1 MVSCA
6 NITLEKIRARLTFG
20 SVSAQGIPSGDSLV
34 FETPSITS
42 FSVNKS
48 RNSLANTFSAS
59 IDIPSTTVIPV
70 DQDVIIEAGVV
81 GDMKRIFTGRV
92 LSVTVNP
99 SFERASSYV
108 INLSG
113 ADRLQEL
120 EGKTISRRQR
130 ARGLS
135 TFAAI
140 TGVSQR
146 SPQKA
151 INAERRESSGGS
163 GRITN
168 SDTNIREHSSL
179 VRTDRVAYDPF
190 NPAKDPE
197 GVEDRTGGV
206 AGETTVD
213 IKPRS
218 VSLSPGVSVRFNI
231 ENTTYEQGDSWQVS
245 DPLIGTITDQQD
257 GTAIYTQRALGENTI
272 SFTKAGGA
280 GSTFIG
286 KATAVGIPI
295 HDHSSLGQGGPAFGV
310 YGSD

>member
-1 MVSCA
+1 MASCA

-20 SVSAQGIPSGDSLV
+20 SVSAQGIPSSDSLV
-34 FETPSITS
+34 FETPEIQS
-42 FSVNKS
+42 FSVS
-48 RNSLANTFSAS
+48 RSRSSLASTFSAS
-59 IDIPSTTVIPV
+59 ITIPSTSVIPV

-81 GDMKRIFTGRV
+81 GGMKRIFTGRV
-92 LSVTVNP
+92 LSATVNP
-99 SFERASSYV
+99 SFDRASSYV

-113 ADRLQEL
+113 SDRLQEL

-135 TFAAI
+135 SFSAI

-146 SPQKA
+146 APQKE
-151 INAERRESSGGS
+151 INTERRESSGGS
-163 GRITN
+163 GQLTN
-168 SDTNIREHSSL
+168 PDTNIREHSKL
-179 VRTDRVAYDPF
+179 VRTDRVAWSPF
-190 NPAKDPE
+190 NSAKDPE
-197 GVEDRTGGV
+197 GIEDRTSGGS
-206 AGETTVD
+206 GESTID

-218 VSLSPGVSVRFNI
+218 VSLSPGISVRFNV
-231 ENTTYEQGDSWQVS
+231 ENTSFDSGDEWSVS
-245 DPLIGTITDQQD
+245 DPNIGTIQDQKD

-280 GSTFIG
+280 GSVFVG

-310 YGSD
+310 FGSS